1 MGMNQTNPDFNDSLE
16 KYFRRRLLPSAAGR
30 AIELLERARVA
41 LFGGHRMMNERII
54 EYPMIFRLIRAGGCV
69 LDVGCVSSRLP
80 LHLASLGYE
89 VHGADL
95 RPYPMS
101 HPAFTFHQVDLLAD
115 SIPFAAESFDV
126 VTAVSCIEHF
136 GLGSYGDLEEPEGD
150 RRFLG
155 VLRSLLKPGGQL
167 LLTCPFGKAGLTP
180 KQRIYDAASLTR
192 LVEEFTVREE
202 HYFRRVEGWWVP
214 SAKASLADVESPS
227 LPVNGVAVLDCLKG

>member
-16 KYFRRRLLPSAAGR
+16 KYFPGRLLPSATGWAL
-30 AIELLERARVA
+30 ELMERARVV
-41 LFGGHRMMNERII
+41 LFGGRRMMNERIV
-54 EYPMIFRLIRAGGCV
+54 EYPMVFRLIRESGRV

-95 RPYPMS
+95 RPYPVT
-101 HPAFTFHQVDLLAD
+101 HPSFTFHQVDLLAG

-136 GLGSYGDLEEPEGD
+136 GLGSYGDLEAPDGD
-150 RRFLG
+150 RRFLS

-167 LLTCPFGKAGLTP
+167 LLTCPYGKAGLTK
-180 KQRIYDAASLTR
+180 KQRIYDASSLMR
-192 LVEEFTVREE
+192 LVDGFSIKEE
-202 HYFRRVEGWWVP
+202 HYFRRVDRCWVP
-214 SAKASLADVESPS
+214 SRKEILADVESPS
-227 LPVNGVAVLDCLKG
+227 LPVNGVAVLDCFKP